1 MSERIELPKPWIDRF
16 WEKVDKGPGCWEW
29 TGFRSRKYGRVYTGS
44 IPGFP
49 HNTNAHRMSWIIAN
63 EGLAIPSGM
72 FVCHHCDNPL
82 CVNPDHLFLGTR
94 SDNMQDALS
103 KARNANRNKTHCPH
117 GHEYTPD
124 NTRHVTNGGRTN
136 GRACKTCW
144 G

>member
-1 MSERIELPKPWIDRF
+1 MKRVQTMEQRF
-16 WEKVDKGPGCWEW
+16 WKKVDKTGDCWIW
-29 TGFRSRKYGRVYTGS
+29 TGSTNGRYGKIRYEDQGPL
-44 IPGFP
+44 IY
-49 HNTNAHRMSWIIAN
+49 AHRYSYILHNGPIDQS
-63 EGLAIPSGM
+63 LH
-72 FVCHHCDNPL
+72 VCHHCDNPL